1 MKSKAM
7 KPIISCIIICLSLM
21 LLASCSSVEYYVEYL
36 TDTGVNAV
44 KDDITL
50 ITSVDELREY
60 MSSPRFSEAQNNVIQ
75 KMESYSSDFFAD
87 KMLVVI
93 NLKETS
99 GSNKITVRGVDYTDS
114 TLTVRLNRKTPAVGD
129 DSIKT
134 WSIFI
139 ELDARGVGAV
149 KYTFS

>member
-7 KPIISCIIICLSLM
+7 KPILSCIIICLSLM

-36 TDTGVNAV
+36 TDTGVNAA

-50 ITSVDELREY
+50 ITSEDELREY

-114 TLTVRLNRKTPAVGD
+114 TLTVRLNRKAPAIAD

-139 ELDARGVGAV
+139 ELDAREVGAV